1 VLALL
6 REKAKSDKEAQKALE
21 DLKAGHADSGVK
33 DTGEKIKT
41 TDIVRMR
48 EVAGARK
55 RTPEEEAKQAGKM
68 DAFDDIDTKKLE
80 LLKDSGVRQ
89 DPNILSLGKVAEKT
103 PRLPDNA
110 VDRERNKVRPFVQE
124 DFQDLVGKLLDEAD
138 ELEKNFQT
146 LTLSTNQ
153 NNSDPGD
160 IGKVGGRL
168 NSTGAVAATG
178 NKKPPTLNVGG
189 VSRTGRSGARAYG
202 SILGDES
209 RNMRGRDQAQE
220 GQFRVPDQPGTIKET
235 MTDDPYKDTSTG
247 FGGKKVE
254 SEHNTFSVKDVGKFN
269 ADVLKALDKP
279 QNKYSIVERQGDKI
293 DPSIAALLR
302 DTSSKQAQ
310 VIERIKALRKELRNL
325 YLPTDH
331 LDEALAVLNAN
342 MERLKDA
349 PEADMFR
356 LQAQALDRLRG
367 TLRVFRTAGSG
378 FQPSVPREQVIRG
391 RVLDEPSRPA
401 LPGYEEAVKRY
412 YEKLA
417 AQ

>member
-1 VLALL
+1 
-6 REKAKSDKEAQKALE
+6 
-21 DLKAGHADSGVK
+21 
-33 DTGEKIKT
+33 
-41 TDIVRMR
+41 
-48 EVAGARK
+48 
-55 RTPEEEAKQAGKM
+55 
-68 DAFDDIDTKKLE
+68 
-80 LLKDSGVRQ
+80 
-89 DPNILSLGKVAEKT
+89 
-103 PRLPDNA
+103 
-110 VDRERNKVRPFVQE
+110 
-124 DFQDLVGKLLDEAD
+124 
-138 ELEKNFQT
+138 
-146 LTLSTNQ
+146 
-153 NNSDPGD
+153 
-160 IGKVGGRL
+160 
-168 NSTGAVAATG
+168 
-178 NKKPPTLNVGG
+178 
-189 VSRTGRSGARAYG
+189 
-202 SILGDES
+202 
-209 RNMRGRDQAQE
+209 MRGRDRAQE
-220 GQFRVPDQPGTIKET
+220 GQFRLPDQPGTIKET

-247 FGGKKVE
+247 VGGKKVE

-269 ADVLKALDKP
+269 ADVLKSLDKP

-331 LDEALAVLNAN
+331 LDEALTVLNAN

-367 TLRVFRTAGSG
+367 ALRVFRTAGTG
-378 FQPSVPREQVIRG
+378 FQPSVPRDQVIRG